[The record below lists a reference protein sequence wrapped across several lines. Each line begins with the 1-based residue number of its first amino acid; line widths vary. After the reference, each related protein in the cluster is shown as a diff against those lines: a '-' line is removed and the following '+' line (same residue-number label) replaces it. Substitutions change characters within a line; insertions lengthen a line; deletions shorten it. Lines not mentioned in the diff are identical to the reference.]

1 MLYSKPVKRL
11 HLQSL
16 HYEPVP
22 WLETYPYNIP
32 AVEQIRDSGLK
43 FSTPITFFV
52 GENGS
57 GKTTVLESIAV
68 RYKRIGAVGAMP
80 RTGTALSLEDSP
92 LSWNAV
98 LNCHADASP
107 EGFFLRAST
116 LGELVTDLEQ
126 TRVKRKERGYTTR
139 SHGERL
145 LHLLNTHFDSNGF
158 YLLDEPETALS
169 FQSQLGLLGLLHH
182 LALGGAQIVCATH
195 SPILLSLPNTSI
207 LEFGAWGI
215 RQSASDD
222 LELLRDWKGFLNSPE
237 RWFKN
242 LLE

>member
-1 MLYSKPVKRL
+1 MKL

-16 HYEPVP
+16 NYEPEP
-22 WLETYPYNIP
+22 WLEVHPYNIA
-32 AVEQIRDSGLK
+32 AVQQIRDLGLK
-43 FSTPITFFV
+43 FSSPITFFV

-68 RYKRIGAVGAMP
+68 RYKRIGANTP
-80 RTGTALSLEDSP
+80 YLRRTGTELSLEDAP
-92 LSWNAV
+92 LAWNTK
-98 LNCHADASP
+98 LGTPIDSSP

-116 LGELVTDLEQ
+116 LSDLIADLES
-126 TRVKRKERGYTTR
+126 TRARRKERGYSSR

-145 LHLLNTHFDSNGF
+145 LHIFNEHFDSSGF

-169 FQSQLGLLGLLHH
+169 FQSQLGLLGLLHN
-182 LALGGAQIVCATH
+182 LASRGAQVICATH
-195 SPILLSLPNTSI
+195 SPILLSLPNASL

-215 RQSASDD
+215 RQSSSDD
-222 LELLRDWKGFLNSPE
+222 LELLRDWKGFLNAPE
-237 RWFKN
+237 RWLRN

>member
-1 MLYSKPVKRL
+1 MKQL
-11 HLQSL
+11 HLQSVN
-16 HYEPVP
+16 YEPQP
-22 WLETYPYNIP
+22 WLETHPYNIP
-32 AVEQIRDSGLK
+32 AVQQIRDNGLK
-43 FSTPITFFV
+43 FSNPITFFV

-68 RYKRIGAVGAMP
+68 RYKRIGAATP
-80 RTGTALSLEDSP
+80 YLRRTGTELSLEDAP
-92 LSWNAV
+92 LGWNAV
-98 LNCHADASP
+98 LGTPLSASP

-116 LGELVTDLEQ
+116 LSDLISDLES
-126 TRVKRKERGYTTR
+126 TRARRFERGYSSR

-145 LHLLNTHFDSNGF
+145 LHILNEHFDSSGF

-169 FQSQLGLLGLLHH
+169 FQSQLGLLALLHN
-182 LALGGAQIVCATH
+182 LASRGAQVICATH

-215 RQSASDD
+215 RQSTADD
-222 LELLRDWKGFLNSPE
+222 LELLRDWKGFLNAPE
-237 RWFKN
+237 RWLRN